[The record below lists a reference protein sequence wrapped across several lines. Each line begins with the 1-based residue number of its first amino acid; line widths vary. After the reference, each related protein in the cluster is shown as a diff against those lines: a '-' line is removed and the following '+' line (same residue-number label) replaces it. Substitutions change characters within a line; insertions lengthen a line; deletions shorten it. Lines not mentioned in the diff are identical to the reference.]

1 MGVNG
6 RLHSLIFLCT
16 LFWVT
21 SSWSGQNYGPFSNS
35 KLASNAA
42 HPKNI
47 AQIFKPYVSISRLDL
62 VLQINQYDF
71 IVQALQYVHIQIFSD
86 PKSNLS
92 KSTGTRSKLGSTS
105 RWSHPPR
112 IQNKMSLQTVG
123 LLYIS
128 PRKVLCIRPLP
139 LSVKHTPP
147 HHHHFVSTLSPC
159 SNKRRKSFPMR
170 LAPRS
175 PLTHSYP
182 RHQVAHAKKCV
193 IPIMKYKHQACS
205 VPQNDSQMA
214 MTKRTNFKVVDFD
227 SL

>member
-21 SSWSGQNYGPFSNS
+21 SSWSDQNYGPFSNS

-47 AQIFKPYVSISRLDL
+47 ARIFKPYVSIARLDL
-62 VLQINQYDF
+62 VLQINQYEF

-92 KSTGTRSKLGSTS
+92 KSTGSRQLGSTS

-112 IQNKMSLQTVG
+112 IQNKISLDYHIFHLVNYSVSG
-123 LLYIS
+123 RY
-128 PRKVLCIRPLP
+128 LCRWNI
-139 LSVKHTPP
+139 
-147 HHHHFVSTLSPC
+147 HHHTIITLSQHFLHAVIRGV
-159 SNKRRKSFPMR
+159 S
-170 LAPRS
+170 LPRWGW
-175 PLTHSYP
+175 
-182 RHQVAHAKKCV
+182 RHDHRWLILIHGIK
-193 IPIMKYKHQACS
+193 
-205 VPQNDSQMA
+205 
-214 MTKRTNFKVVDFD
+214 
-227 SL
+227 